1 MRVGRFSL
9 TRLHDDEQGA
19 TLAIVGISLIV
30 LLGMLV
36 LTFDLG
42 RGVAIKRNMVNAA
55 DAGALAA
62 ARECGLANGDASAT
76 AAAGEL
82 VADNNDAATVT
93 DIQFD
98 PGPAQCSGAP
108 NPDPD
113 KNPTVTVTVSVPQ
126 EYFFAQIFGFD
137 GGTVV
142 ASATAEWTTGVTAPA
157 PLKLD
162 QLKVADCEDGTPNAE
177 GLIDCYFTFEKGS
190 GDLNAD
196 WGWLNLPDGWPIKD
210 QDTNPKTCSKGDSKD
225 LGAYIDGMGGM
236 GIPGDETFVPALWD
250 PTGAGNPPTWVCS
263 TTGHKATNVDGP
275 DGSDGSIQTWVES
288 VQKSIDDGQL
298 ESEPVVLFPIVACDI
313 AVTPGDP
320 NCREWKISKGTGMAY
335 PVVRFEGFYVKQA
348 WDGPDIKDSPE
359 ASEHCSFTGPPSRG
373 FCIHLQTT
381 GPDAPT
387 SGGGAV
393 LVRLV
398 D

>member
-1 MRVGRFSL
+1 MRVRGFSL
-9 TRLHDDEQGA
+9 ARLRDDEQGA
-19 TLAIVGISLIV
+19 VLAMVAISLIV

-62 ARECGLANGDASAT
+62 ARECGLANGDVSARK
-76 AAAGEL
+76 AADAL

-93 DIQFD
+93 GFQID
-98 PGPAQCSGAP
+98 PNPAVCSGAP

-113 KNPTVTVTVSVPQ
+113 SKNTVTVTVSVPQ

-162 QLKVADCEDGTPNAE
+162 QLKVEDCEDGTPNAD
-177 GLIDCYFTFEKGS
+177 GLIDCYFTFEKLTKPGTS
-190 GDLNAD
+190 Q
-196 WGWLNLPDGWPIKD
+196 WGWLNLPEGWPITGVD
-210 QDTNPKTCSKGDSKD
+210 PNPKNCSSQAGGNND
-225 LGAYIDGMGGM
+225 LFDYISWMGGM
-236 GIPGDETFVPALWD
+236 GTQDTGFLPALWD
-250 PTGAGNPPTWVCS
+250 TTGGGNPPTWVCAA
-263 TTGHKATNVDGP
+263 TGHKSSSVDAIN
-275 DGSDGSIQTWVES
+275 DWVSS
-288 VQKSIDDGQL
+288 VTQLIDEGKL
-298 ESEPVVLFPIVACDI
+298 ESEPAVLFPIVACDS
-313 AVTPGDP
+313 AKDP
-320 NCREWKISKGTGMAY
+320 SNATCREWKYAPGLAY
-335 PVVRFEGFYVKQA
+335 PVVKFQGFFVKETWNGQ
-348 WDGPDIKDSPE
+348 E
-359 ASEHCSFTGPPSRG
+359 ARRQPNCNFTRPSSDV

-381 GPDAPT
+381 GPDTPI
-387 SGGGAV
+387 SGGAV
-393 LVRLV
+393 TVRLV